1 VPAAP
6 EQHQE
11 QYQDRHQGPRVT
23 LRVTLANF
31 LRGDYARGFFS
42 RIFSQTLAVIILIE
56 AIFLAEHFTWVFRDA
71 VRHEADLSGIALI
84 LACTSTE
91 IFDLALAVALLM
103 AAYLALLRMRES
115 RELLVLFASGLGPY
129 QLGALILIVALA
141 GQVVGTIGSGL
152 ADPLSRYAQ
161 RSILFSSELR
171 SLKKGVAKNE
181 FYYFPSYVAYA
192 MDHVVGGAAPPRA
205 PNNLSGE
212 IPVIDASGI
221 GKAPGG
227 GSAGGSGGGKD
238 RTLFVYQQVGPQS
251 SRVVTAAQAR
261 LDGPD
266 RNGRIVLNLND
277 FTSHTFADAHP
288 MAGADAAVRTDPLK
302 CPDCAKVLQRA
313 PPAGMPP
320 VTMHVRDMSQL
331 MMVDQL
337 LPFTDRSSN
346 TVEQTIFEQLFAPD
360 NRTPESRAA
369 QMKLLG
375 ERLSRSLLAFLAPL
389 MALLGVALTNRL
401 TNWFALPLSCLL
413 LMSVNLLCESV
424 ITSIAPLSVAG
435 ALLPVF
441 LLYAAVSYAVFT
453 VIVWRH
459 NDFVRPQLARS

>member
-1 VPAAP
+1 MTASSVPA
-6 EQHQE
+6 EQKQDQHQ
-11 QYQDRHQGPRVT
+11 G

-31 LRGDYARGFFS
+31 LRGDYARGFFA
-42 RIFSQTLAVIILIE
+42 RIFSQALAVIILIE

-141 GQVVGTIGSGL
+141 GQVVGIIGSGL
-152 ADPLSRYAQ
+152 ADPMSRYAQ

-192 MDHVVGGAAPPRA
+192 MDHVVDGAPPPRA
-205 PNNLSGE
+205 PNKLPNNLPNNLSGGA
-212 IPVIDASGI
+212 PVIDASG
-221 GKAPGG
+221 GG
-227 GSAGGSGGGKD
+227 DKTPKSGSGGGKD
-238 RTLFVYQQVGPQS
+238 RTLFVYQQVGPQT

-266 RNGRIVLNLND
+266 RSGRIVLNLND

-288 MAGADAAVRTDPLK
+288 MTSADGAVRTDPLK
-302 CPDCAKVLQRA
+302 CEDCAKVLQQAA
-313 PPAGMPP
+313 PDLPP
-320 VTMHVRDMSQL
+320 VTMRVRDMSQL

-346 TVEQTIFEQLFAPD
+346 TAEQTIFEQLFAPD
-360 NRTPESRAA
+360 NRSPEARAA
-369 QMKLLG
+369 QMKLLA

-413 LMSVNLLCESV
+413 LMSVNLLCEWV
-424 ITSIAPLSVAG
+424 ITTIAPASVAG

-441 LLYAAVSYAVFT
+441 LLYAAVVYAAFT
-453 VIVWRH
+453 LIVWRH